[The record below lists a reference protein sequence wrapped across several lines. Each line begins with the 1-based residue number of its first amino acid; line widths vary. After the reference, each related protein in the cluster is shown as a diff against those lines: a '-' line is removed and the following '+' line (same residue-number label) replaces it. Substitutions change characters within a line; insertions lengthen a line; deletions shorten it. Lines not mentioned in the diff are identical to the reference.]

1 MTALLAA
8 LACALLAGCG
18 EKKETLGDATAV
30 SGPGVTAKPPPWTP
44 EYAHLKQRIA
54 QLKLPPVGKEQFHT
68 HALLHIYNDGRL
80 VELVPNIG
88 IDRSRNAYSPIHTH
102 DPTGIVHMESERP
115 FKFTLG
121 TFFEIWGVRFG
132 NSSLGSLTNDG
143 DKRVRVYVNGKPVS
157 DPVHYVLRDNDNVV
171 VGYGTDK
178 SFPHNPDA
186 RALQNV
192 SKKGGGNCSKNPNG
206 KGDGKSC
213 LAPPKGGGTPNT
225 GGAPGGGGT
234 TPGGGTSTTPS
245 SG

>member
-1 MTALLAA
+1 MRQAIPALLAV

-18 EKKETLGDATAV
+18 EKKETLGDTTAV
-30 SGPGVTAKPPPWTP
+30 HGPGVTATAPPWKP

-54 QLKLPPVGKEQFHT
+54 QLKLPPVGKEQFHN
-68 HALLHIYNDGRL
+68 HALLHIYIDGRL

-88 IDRSRNAYSPIHTH
+88 IDPAHNVSSAIHTH

-121 TFFEIWGVRFG
+121 TFFAVWGVRFG
-132 NSSLGSLTNDG
+132 DRSLGSLQNAG

-171 VGYGTDK
+171 VGYGTAG
-178 SFPHNPDA
+178 SFPTNPDA
-186 RALQNV
+186 RALKNV
-192 SKKGGGNCSKNPNG
+192 SKTGGGNCSKNPNG

-213 LAPPKGGGTPNT
+213 LAPPGGG
-225 GGAPGGGGT
+225 
-234 TPGGGTSTTPS
+234 